1 MPIQLIQ
8 ATINDLETVRQI
20 GIDTFYESFASVN
33 TEENMAHYLK
43 TGFSVEKVASELG
56 NADSEFHLA
65 YDGDDLIGYLKVN
78 HGPAQSELKDD
89 TALEIERIYVLRA
102 WQGLKVGQLL
112 YNKAIDIARQQQ
124 AKSWEL
130 RASISLA
137 RLWQSQDK
145 HHEAH
150 SMLSEIYNWFTEG
163 FDTKDLQEAK
173 ALLEDLGRTGVDS

>member
-43 TGFSVEKVASELG
+43 TGFSVEKVASELS

-65 YDGDDLIGYLKVN
+65 YDGDQLVGYLKVN

-102 WQGLKVGQLL
+102 WQGQKVGQLF
-112 YNKAIDIARQQQ
+112 YNKAIDISRERRYAYVWLGV
-124 AKSWEL
+124 WEENENAIGFYK
-130 RASISLA
+130 RNGFVEF
-137 RLWQSQDK
+137 DK
-145 HHEAH
+145 H
-150 SMLSEIYNWFTEG
+150 LFT
-163 FDTKDLQEAK
+163 
-173 ALLEDLGRTGVDS
+173 LGDDIQTDIMMRKEL